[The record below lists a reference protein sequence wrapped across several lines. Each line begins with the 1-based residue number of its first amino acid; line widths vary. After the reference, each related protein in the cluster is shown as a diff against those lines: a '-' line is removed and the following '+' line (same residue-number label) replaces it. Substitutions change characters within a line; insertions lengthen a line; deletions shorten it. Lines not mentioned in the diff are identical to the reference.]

1 MKLARRDV
9 RRGFFDKVLREKHA
23 LVARMLSSPPFARPR
38 YAPEVKATERLAS
51 SGLGHFVF
59 VRRPDATSNATT
71 SSNPSAIT
79 NATAIFVATDATY
92 FGGDLA
98 LLSRIRAA
106 SERHGAT
113 RPAIVLF
120 DFVVHPIQIARAAA
134 FGADAAV
141 VQPGLVGPAE
151 LHAILAEANR
161 VGLEIIADVSTQDA
175 ADAARDAGASALLV
189 SGIDWDLLRPRPLPV
204 IEAGALP
211 AYAFEPP
218 SDDACLGLTARIAT
232 GSLGDVLDRAA
243 PQA

>member
-23 LVARMLSSPPFARPR
+23 LVARMLSAPPFARPR

-71 SSNPSAIT
+71 SSNPSAI
-79 NATAIFVATDATY
+79 FVATDAPY
-92 FGGDLA
+92 FGGSLA